1 MVKDSKHTASIE
13 VQVSHYFD
21 EAAAVFDT
29 FYDDQRSPFMR
40 WVDHHFRRDMY
51 ERFERTFMALAPLDG
66 KTVLDIGCGSGPY
79 AVECARR
86 AAARVVGLDAAESML
101 ALARQR
107 AAKMGLTE
115 RCTFIT
121 GRFPDMAPNQV
132 FDHTIVMGVMDY
144 VPDPLGFLRALAG
157 CTRQSAVISFPS
169 FHWFRGPLR
178 IIRYKLKRC
187 PLWLYQRDQIAG
199 LLQSAGFASFQIDK
213 IAGAGMDY
221 VAVALR

>member
-1 MVKDSKHTASIE
+1 MVKASEHTAGTG
-13 VQVSHYFD
+13 VQVGQYFD

-86 AAARVVGLDAAESML
+86 GAARVVGLDAAKGML

-107 AAKMGLTE
+107 AAKMGLIE
-115 RCTFIT
+115 RCQFIS
-121 GRFPDMAPNQV
+121 GQFPDASPNEV

-157 CTRQSAVISFPS
+157 CTRRSAVVSFPS
-169 FHWFRGPLR
+169 FHWLRGPLR
-178 IIRYKLKRC
+178 VVRYKLKHC
-187 PLWLYQRDQIAG
+187 PLWLYRRAQVAE
-199 LLQSAGFASFQIDK
+199 LLRSAGFASFQIDK